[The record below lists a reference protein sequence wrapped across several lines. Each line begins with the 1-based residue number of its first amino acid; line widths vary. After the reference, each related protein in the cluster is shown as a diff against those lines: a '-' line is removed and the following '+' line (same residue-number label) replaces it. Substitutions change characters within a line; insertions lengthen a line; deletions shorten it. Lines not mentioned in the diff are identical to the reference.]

1 MIKEY
6 EKFHGT
12 VFTRLL
18 HGSGVKVA
26 IGNYPSKGNSSY
38 IVDGKIGLYI
48 KHSTK
53 RMSPWSFTFQKVH
66 QDEILEMK
74 NKYGEVYTALVC
86 HDDGIVCLNFE
97 ELKMVLDDTHGEAEW
112 IRISRRPR
120 QKYTVNGSDGKLKF
134 KIGENEFPKKVFSNP
149 NPTPGIFSWLKI

>member
-18 HGSGVKVA
+18 HGSSPKVT
-26 IGNYPSKGNSSY
+26 IGNYPSKSNSSY
-38 IVDGKIGLYI
+38 VIDGKIGLYV
-48 KHSTK
+48 KHSAK
-53 RMSPWSFTFQKVH
+53 RMSPWGFTFKKIH

-74 NKYGEVYTALVC
+74 NKYGEVYTTLVC

-97 ELKMVLDDTHGEAEW
+97 ELSH
-112 IRISRRPR
+112 
-120 QKYTVNGSDGKLKF
+120 
-134 KIGENEFPKKVFSNP
+134 
-149 NPTPGIFSWLKI
+149 WLRW